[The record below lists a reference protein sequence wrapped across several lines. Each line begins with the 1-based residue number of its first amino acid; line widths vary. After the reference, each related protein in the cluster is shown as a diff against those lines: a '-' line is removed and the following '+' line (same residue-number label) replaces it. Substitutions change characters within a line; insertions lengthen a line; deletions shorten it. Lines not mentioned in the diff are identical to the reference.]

1 MILVKICL
9 TLYIIC
15 IFIDF
20 TLLKTVADDLLQYE
34 KIEKC
39 YLLKLTVCKAFVNG
53 GHCSKFQPVKRAWSV
68 IVALLLISII
78 KNQYYCCYF

>member
-39 YLLKLTVCKAFVNG
+39 YLLNG
-53 GHCSKFQPVKRAWSV
+53 GHCSKFQPVKRAS
-68 IVALLLISII
+68 LKQLFTNHLG
-78 KNQYYCCYF
+78 

>member
-1 MILVKICL
+1 MTRMILVQICL

-53 GHCSKFQPVKRAWSV
+53 GHCSKFQPVKRAS
-68 IVALLLISII
+68 LKQLFTNHLG
-78 KNQYYCCYF
+78 